1 MSNLRRTC
9 GLLDV
14 HNFEFAGNIER
25 QAASMSPVMAT
36 VDDLAKKREATLGM
50 GSKIKPAMLLIKPL
64 FYLYS
69 ASAARAGLRETDSN
83 EFTFNLA
90 ASLAP
95 PKPQLSS

>member
-1 MSNLRRTC
+1 
-9 GLLDV
+9 
-14 HNFEFAGNIER
+14 
-25 QAASMSPVMAT
+25 MSPVMAT